1 MFVQDFGDAKT
12 WPDSVNAFNR
22 TMWRGEFDADML
34 ALSSLLPSTMD
45 ANSQAMTKSLPE
57 QLGPLRRLYLNMDES
72 KAVTQFSGGAKA
84 EAEKTQKEEDDQNNL
99 QDAAL
104 KGKLDEV
111 EAGDVSSSI
120 SDFSSMT
127 VQEKKSLVAKL
138 NKDAIDGRTA
148 AIQHKLLKAAA
159 GIVRHRVRVLT
170 SGTECKRHMESAS
183 GSKLQ
188 MRLGIIDCTMP
199 TDVQTGAQSRRL
211 CKEAPDSLQADI
223 VADVRQI
230 PTVPIVSS
238 MLVRTALHSCY
249 KLFTDLEA
257 THPHKRS
264 LIVPIDIP
272 LKHLRY
278 LHSAALRARGPDEDC
293 RSGVDFH
300 VRTIGHGAKK
310 KNKVAMDS
318 IAGPDVVIGVIGV
331 RDDAADDDPDDLL
344 SDGEPGLPTK
354 EGAEIVIHDPATMT
368 MGQLMKEVGE
378 SHAAEITQVQFQ
390 HSNRICPPAAFRDMT
405 TILKVQVGDRGVA
418 KVWRKGQVDPSVFFR
433 AIDATI
439 SSVNVPITT
448 GDAFVNFTGGT
459 PECIAAA
466 MAAGFLHA
474 FVIMPTPEAT
484 MLTMPTQEQEL
495 TGRVRNDKYES
506 PDPEQPSLGVLAAEC
521 VRHVAKFIHNYID
534 KVGYMRTEPPEPIDM
549 PSLKTFVYFQVTD
562 QIVAK
567 TVVCP
572 QTDEEVTGRTKAKKQ
587 LAKGGNPAAKA
598 GVATFPTAPTVK
610 GKLEVMGGPA
620 FDDEEEE
627 DYEEVGDGGDA
638 GDNLDEEMAALEAA
652 TKKNKRQ
659 IIAKAGPTAKKV
671 KVQA

>member
-22 TMWRGEFDADML
+22 TMWRGEFDADIL
-34 ALSSLLPSTMD
+34 QLSLVLPSTMD
-45 ANSQAMTKSLPE
+45 ANSQAMTKRMRE
-57 QLGPLRRLYLNMDES
+57 QLPPLRRLYLNMDES

-84 EAEKTQKEEDDQNNL
+84 EAEKTQKEEDDQNDL

-159 GIVRHRVRVLT
+159 GIVRHRVRVFT
-170 SGTECKRHMESAS
+170 SVTECKRHMESAS

-199 TDVQTGAQSRRL
+199 TEVQTGAQSRRL

-223 VADVRQI
+223 VADVRQV

-249 KLFTDLEA
+249 KLFMDLEA

-300 VRTIGHGAKK
+300 VRTIGHGAKNN
-310 KNKVAMDS
+310 NKVAVDD
-318 IAGPDVVIGVIGV
+318 GVNDVNGVIAV
-331 RDDAADDDPDDLL
+331 VDDAADEDLDDLL
-344 SDGEPGLPTK
+344 SD
-354 EGAEIVIHDPATMT
+354 
-368 MGQLMKEVGE
+368 
-378 SHAAEITQVQFQ
+378 
-390 HSNRICPPAAFRDMT
+390 R
-405 TILKVQVGDRGVA
+405 
-418 KVWRKGQVDPSVFFR
+418 
-433 AIDATI
+433 
-439 SSVNVPITT
+439 
-448 GDAFVNFTGGT
+448 
-459 PECIAAA
+459 
-466 MAAGFLHA
+466 AGF
-474 FVIMPTPEAT
+474 
-484 MLTMPTQEQEL
+484 QYQG
-495 TGRVRNDKYES
+495 GR
-506 PDPEQPSLGVLAAEC
+506 
-521 VRHVAKFIHNYID
+521 
-534 KVGYMRTEPPEPIDM
+534 
-549 PSLKTFVYFQVTD
+549 
-562 QIVAK
+562 
-567 TVVCP
+567 
-572 QTDEEVTGRTKAKKQ
+572 
-587 LAKGGNPAAKA
+587 
-598 GVATFPTAPTVK
+598 
-610 GKLEVMGGPA
+610 
-620 FDDEEEE
+620 
-627 DYEEVGDGGDA
+627 
-638 GDNLDEEMAALEAA
+638 
-652 TKKNKRQ
+652 
-659 IIAKAGPTAKKV
+659 
-671 KVQA
+671 